1 MNLEEWWHN
10 VTPEGRI
17 KKQIKKL
24 LDKYKGPVYYH
35 MPVQNGMGRPTL
47 DFIGWAAGVAFAIE
61 AKAPDGKLTKRQ
73 QLTIIEMRDAGCNV
87 FVIKDQFSLD
97 HFNAWLD
104 MTLQAAA
111 SGAPAVVKTASQVIT
126 MENFGL
132 KVSRPVFRFVV
143 ESEGHASC
151 KS

>member
-1 MNLEEWWHN
+1 M
-10 VTPEGRI
+10 TPEGRI

-61 AKAPDGKLTKRQ
+61 AKAPDGRLTKRQ
-73 QLTIIEMRDAGCNV
+73 RLTITEMADAGCNV

-97 HFNAWLD
+97 HFNVWLD
-104 MTLQAAA
+104 MVLQTAA
-111 SGAPAVVKTASQVIT
+111 SGASAVVKTASQIIA
-126 MENFGL
+126 MENCGF
-132 KVSRPVFRFVV
+132 KVSRPVFEFVA
-143 ESEGHASC
+143 ESEGHTSC